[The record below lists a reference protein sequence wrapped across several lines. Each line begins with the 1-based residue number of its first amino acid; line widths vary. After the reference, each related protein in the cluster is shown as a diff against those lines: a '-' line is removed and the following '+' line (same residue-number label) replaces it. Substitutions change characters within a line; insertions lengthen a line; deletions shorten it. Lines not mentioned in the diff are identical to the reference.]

1 MSEIKP
7 GYKTTEFYGV
17 VALYLLS
24 AYVVYNGFSPEEVA
38 GVYEKIEDNV
48 TTYKDMFVQLSA
60 IVTPLIGNMFYTK
73 KRTELK
79 NE

>member
-1 MSEIKP
+1 MSEVKP

-17 VALYLLS
+17 VGLYLLA
-24 AYVVYNGFSPEEVA
+24 AYVVYNGFSAEEVA
-38 GVYEKIEDNV
+38 DVYEKIEDNV

-60 IVTPLIGNMFYTK
+60 IVAPLIGNIFYTK

-79 NE
+79 K